1 MVIVTALPAQA
12 ATLNERTVSAVST
25 YTGTNAALA
34 TSKTAAINTAT
45 STTNTTTND
54 ATLTAS
60 KTTAKKAAL
69 NKTSLK
75 LKKGKTYQLKTK
87 NVKGTVTWKSSNKK
101 IATVS
106 KKGKVTAKKAGST
119 VIKATYKKNEKA
131 ANNYVKILSIRDT
144 NIISLSEEKYKLG
157 KQLLSGKTRDELYES
172 TLIFG
177 QTIHYIPDL
186 KQMVKLPLSD
196 TFSFKL
202 YEGNN
207 LKTLCDIEGFENS
220 LAFDAEGNT
229 NTTIVLCAIKDN
241 EIIAIA
247 GAAPT
252 GKLMEVGIDVKK
264 NWLPKQ

>member
-1 MVIVTALPAQA
+1 MEKIMNNSYKDEINNKIYDYIAGYI
-12 ATLNERTVSAVST
+12 NCST
-25 YTGTNAALA
+25 
-34 TSKTAAINTAT
+34 
-45 STTNTTTND
+45 D
-54 ATLTAS
+54 
-60 KTTAKKAAL
+60 
-69 NKTSLK
+69 
-75 LKKGKTYQLKTK
+75 QLKEE
-87 NVKGTVTWKSSNKK
+87 GTHFV
-101 IATVS
+101 
-106 KKGKVTAKKAGST
+106 
-119 VIKATYKKNEKA
+119 KNEKA

-144 NIISLSEEKYKLG
+144 NIISLSEEKYELG
-157 KQLLSGKTRDELYES
+157 KQLLSGKTRDE
-172 TLIFG
+172 
-177 QTIHYIPDL
+177 
-186 KQMVKLPLSD
+186 
-196 TFSFKL
+196 L

>member
-1 MVIVTALPAQA
+1 MNNSYKDEINNKIYDYIAGYI
-12 ATLNERTVSAVST
+12 NCST
-25 YTGTNAALA
+25 
-34 TSKTAAINTAT
+34 
-45 STTNTTTND
+45 D
-54 ATLTAS
+54 
-60 KTTAKKAAL
+60 
-69 NKTSLK
+69 
-75 LKKGKTYQLKTK
+75 QLKEE
-87 NVKGTVTWKSSNKK
+87 GTHFV
-101 IATVS
+101 
-106 KKGKVTAKKAGST
+106 
-119 VIKATYKKNEKA
+119 KNEKA

-144 NIISLSEEKYKLG
+144 NIISLSEEKYELG

-207 LKTLCDIEGFENS
+207 IKTLCDIEGFENS

-264 NWLPKQ
+264 NRLPKQ